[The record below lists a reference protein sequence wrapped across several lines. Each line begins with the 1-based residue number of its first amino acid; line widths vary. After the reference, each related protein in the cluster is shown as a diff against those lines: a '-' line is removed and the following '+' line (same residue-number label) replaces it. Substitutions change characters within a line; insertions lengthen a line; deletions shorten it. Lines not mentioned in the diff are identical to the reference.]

1 MANLTR
7 YLLVFAAGQAA
18 QVLAEKH
25 RKDALAKV
33 RDGIASGAA
42 AVVRALSDE

>member
-1 MANLTR
+1 MASLAR
-7 YLLVFAAGQAA
+7 YLFVFAAGQAA
-18 QVLAEKH
+18 QILAEKH

-33 RDGIASGAA
+33 REGVASGAA